1 MTRALLLRHGES
13 ISNADLKAVALP
25 DEIGDRLSDRG
36 REQARAAA
44 EALKGVGI
52 TRLLSSPMCR
62 AMETAEPLSEALDLR
77 VTVLPY
83 VHELK
88 GVAGYGELSPE
99 EQKLRRWSV
108 RMAAHSDDPDHAS
121 DEAESFNQILAR
133 VRRLKVELE
142 SQPDGERSLIVTH
155 GIFSRFFFLD
165 SLLGDEFKPRMA
177 PRLWNLR
184 TRNCGLSAFERGERW
199 HPTDVETPGWTCIT
213 WMARPQDLP
222 LRPEPG
228 RRARPATAR

>member
-1 MTRALLLRHGES
+1 MTRAFLLRHGES
-13 ISNADLKAVALP
+13 VSNADPKAVALP
-25 DEIGDRLSDRG
+25 DETGDRLSERG

-44 EALKGVGI
+44 AALKGAGV
-52 TRLLSSPMCR
+52 TRLLSSPMRR
-62 AMETAEPLSEALDLR
+62 ARETAAPLSEALSLP

-108 RMAAHSDDPDHAS
+108 RMAAHPDDPDHSAG
-121 DEAESFNQILAR
+121 EAESFNQILAR

-142 SQPDGERSLIVTH
+142 SQPSGERALIVTH
-155 GIFSRFFFLD
+155 GIFLRFFFFD
-165 SLLGDEFKPRMA
+165 SLLGDEFEPRMA
-177 PRLWNLR
+177 PQMWNLR
-184 TRNCGLSAFERGERW
+184 SHNCGLSVFERGERW
-199 HPTDVETPGWTCIT
+199 HPADVETPGWTCVT

-222 LRPEPG
+222 
-228 RRARPATAR
+228 

>member
-13 ISNADLKAVALP
+13 VSNADPKAVALP
-25 DEIGDRLSDRG
+25 DEIGDRLSERG

-44 EALKGVGI
+44 EALKGAGV
-52 TRLLSSPMCR
+52 TRLLSSPMRR
-62 AMETAEPLSEALDLR
+62 AAETAEPLSATLGLP

-88 GVAGYGELSPE
+88 WIAGYGELSPE

-108 RMAAHSDDPDHAS
+108 RMAAHPDDPDQS
-121 DEAESFNQILAR
+121 VDEAESFNQILAR
-133 VRRLKVELE
+133 VRRLKAELE
-142 SQPDGERSLIVTH
+142 SQPSGERALIVTH

-177 PRLWNLR
+177 PQLWNLR
-184 TRNCGLSAFERGERW
+184 SHNCGLSVFEHGERW

-213 WMARPQDLP
+213 WMARPQHLP
-222 LRPEPG
+222 
-228 RRARPATAR
+228 

>member
-13 ISNADLKAVALP
+13 ISNADPKAVALP
-25 DEIGDRLSDRG
+25 EEIGDRLSARG
-36 REQARAAA
+36 REQARRAA
-44 EALKGVGI
+44 EALKGAGV
-52 TRLLSSPMCR
+52 TRLLSSPMRR
-62 AMETAEPLSEALDLR
+62 AAETAEPLSEALDLP

-83 VHELK
+83 VHELQ
-88 GVAGYGELSPE
+88 GIAGYGELSPE

-108 RMAAHSDDPDHAS
+108 RMAAHPDDPDHTS

-133 VRRLKVELE
+133 VRRLKAELE
-142 SQPDGERSLIVTH
+142 SQPSGERALIVTH

-165 SLLGDEFKPRMA
+165 SLLDDEFGPRMA

-184 TRNCGLSAFERGERW
+184 SHNCGLSVFEHGERW
-199 HPTDVETPGWTCIT
+199 HPADVETPGWTCVT

-222 LRPEPG
+222 
-228 RRARPATAR
+228 

>member
-1 MTRALLLRHGES
+1 MRRALLLRHGES
-13 ISNADLKAVALP
+13 VSNADPNAIALP
-25 DEIGDRLSDRG
+25 PEIGDRLSERG

-44 EALKGVGI
+44 EALKEDGI
-52 TRLLSSPMCR
+52 TRLLSSPMRR
-62 AMETAEPLSEALDLR
+62 AAETAEPLGEVLDLP

-88 GVAGYGELSPE
+88 EIAGYGELSPE
-99 EQKLRRWSV
+99 EQELRRWSA
-108 RMAAHSDDPDHAS
+108 RMAAHPDDPDHSS

-133 VRRLKVELE
+133 VRRLKAELE
-142 SQPDGERSLIVTH
+142 SQPSGERALVVTH
-155 GIFSRFFFLD
+155 GIFSRFFFFD
-165 SLLGDEFKPRMA
+165 SLLGDEFEPRLV

-184 TRNCGLSAFERGERW
+184 TRNCGLSVFEHGERW

-222 LRPEPG
+222 
-228 RRARPATAR
+228 

>member
-13 ISNADLKAVALP
+13 LSNADPKAVALP
-25 DEIGDRLSDRG
+25 DEIGDRLSERG

-44 EALKGVGI
+44 EALRGAGI
-52 TRLLSSPMCR
+52 TRLLSSPMRR
-62 AMETAEPLSEALDLR
+62 AAETAEPLSAALGLP

-108 RMAAHSDDPDHAS
+108 RMAAHPEDPDHTV

-133 VRRLKVELE
+133 VRRLKAELE
-142 SQPDGERSLIVTH
+142 SQPSEERALIVTH
-155 GIFSRFFFLD
+155 GIFARFFFFD
-165 SLLGDEFKPRMA
+165 SMLGDEFKPRMA

-184 TRNCGLSAFERGERW
+184 TRNCGLSVFERGERW
-199 HPTDVETPGWTCIT
+199 HPADVETPGWTCVT
-213 WMARPQDLP
+213 WMARPRDLP
-222 LRPEPG
+222 
-228 RRARPATAR
+228 